1 VLLVS
6 FEFPYLCLSLFLQ
19 GLFWEGT
26 DAPLLPTG
34 SSRAWEMESVVVLA
48 SVRED
53 AEGLVRK
60 VALLEGELAELARPG
75 RWPKTKFAT
84 CQAHQL
90 RVRDS

>member
-6 FEFPYLCLSLFLQ
+6 FEFPYLRLSLFLQ

-48 SVRED
+48 SVQED

-60 VALLEGELAELARPG
+60 VALLEGELAEAR
-75 RWPKTKFAT
+75 
-84 CQAHQL
+84 QA
-90 RVRDS
+90 REVAEEKVRNMSSSSVEGAR

>member
-6 FEFPYLCLSLFLQ
+6 FEFPYLRLSLFLQ

-26 DAPLLPTG
+26 DATLLPTG

-48 SVRED
+48 SVWED

-60 VALLEGELAELARPG
+60 VALLEGELAEAR
-75 RWPKTKFAT
+75 
-84 CQAHQL
+84 QA
-90 RVRDS
+90 REVAEEKVRNMSSSSVEGAR

>member
-6 FEFPYLCLSLFLQ
+6 FEFPYLRLSLFLQ

-34 SSRAWEMESVVVLA
+34 SSWAWEMESVVVLA

-60 VALLEGELAELARPG
+60 VALLEGELAEAR
-75 RWPKTKFAT
+75 
-84 CQAHQL
+84 QAQEVAEDK
-90 RVRDS
+90 VRNMSSSSVEGAR